1 MNAAKNVMIN
11 NYKNMELDSY
21 LKETLKETGY
31 GGVEIQKT
39 PIGTRITLYVT
50 RPGLVIGRKGVGIKD
65 LTAKLESNFGLSNPQ
80 VSVMEIEVP
89 ELNPKIMAN
98 RIAQLVE
105 RGTAF
110 RRAAMWTLNTVM
122 NAGALGTEVTIAG
135 KLRSERAHFEK
146 HTSGIIPKSGNVAD
160 RVVKVGVTNVL
171 TKMGLM
177 GIQLR
182 IALKNEIPSEFQ
194 LNIESRKDSDS
205 TKEAEGTASSS
216 SSSSVASSEK
226 ENTEKIILTT
236 SNQKSANSG
245 NESQKK
251 EKINPSIGSR
261 PRKDSYSNEGKYT
274 GYNNTQRDA
283 PRRENKT
290 QEDVKQQQNPLQES
304 RKKKGEGVGT

>member
-1 MNAAKNVMIN
+1 
-11 NYKNMELDSY
+11 
-21 LKETLKETGY
+21 
-31 GGVEIQKT
+31 
-39 PIGTRITLYVT
+39 
-50 RPGLVIGRKGVGIKD
+50 
-65 LTAKLESNFGLSNPQ
+65 
-80 VSVMEIEVP
+80 
-89 ELNPKIMAN
+89 MAN
-98 RIAQLVE
+98 RIAQLIE

-146 HTSGIIPKSGNVAD
+146 HSSGIMPKSGNVAD

-182 IALKNEIPSEFQ
+182 IALKNEMPSEFQ
-194 LNIESRKDSDS
+194 LNIESKIDSDS
-205 TKEAEGTASSS
+205 AKEAEGIPSSS
-216 SSSSVASSEK
+216 SSSPMASSEK

-261 PRKDSYSNEGKYT
+261 PRKDSANEGKYT
-274 GYNNTQRDA
+274 GYNNTQKDA
-283 PRRENKT
+283 PRRENKA